1 MRLDLLTASS
11 INGIITGR
19 RGENAD
25 EVVAWLGTP
34 RSVMER
40 KYEIR
45 RGHGAG
51 LVGTGTVVVD
61 DPALTSHAVP
71 GFRCVRITL
80 DRRGRIPRH
89 YRFFDG
95 SARTLVGVCES
106 TPGDYLD
113 FLAERGVEAVVCG
126 EDRIDLRAFL
136 AGLEERGISSVLC
149 EGGGELNRSLLR
161 EGLVDR
167 IHQVVMPVV
176 LDSGAPNLFEGPDP
190 PARLRLRSVLH
201 QDEYVWLEYEVA
213 REVT

>member
-25 EVVAWLGTP
+25 VVVAWLDPP
-34 RSVMER
+34 RYVMER

-45 RGHGAG
+45 RRHDAG

-61 DPALTSHAVP
+61 NPTLTSHAVP
-71 GFRCVRITL
+71 GFQCVRITL

-95 SARTLVGVCES
+95 SVRTLVGVCES

-113 FLAERGVEAVVCG
+113 FLAERGVEAVMCG

-136 AGLEERGISSVLC
+136 SGLEERGISSILC

-161 EGLVDR
+161 QGLVDR
-167 IHQVVMPVV
+167 IHQVVMPAV
-176 LDSGAPNLFEGPDP
+176 LGSDSLNLFEGSGP
-190 PARLRLRSVLH
+190 PVRLRLCDVLH
-201 QDEYVWLEYEVA
+201 QDEYVWLEY
-213 REVT
+213 TLK